1 MRHPGSSPAGLQQA
15 FLCPG
20 LWWLDRLSI
29 DQTNPPMQAAIL
41 GRRRAQALPRL
52 GQTMLLSLKRGRTH
66 EGEEFMPAYAK
77 TGAVIAVLLAI
88 GAGEACAQVKL
99 GAVLSV
105 TGPASFLG
113 DPEKKTLEMYVDHIN
128 TKGGV
133 NGQKL
138 QLVVYDDGADA
149 NAARTFATRLVEED
163 NVVAMVGGTTTG
175 ATLAMI
181 PVFEEAQIPLISL
194 AGAVQVI
201 EPVRKWV
208 FKTPHTDRMACQ
220 KIFADL
226 KQRNLTTIA
235 LISGTDAFG
244 KSMRDQCVAVA
255 PQAGISIAHE
265 ESYGPRDSDM
275 TPQLTNIKGKPGVQ
289 AVINPG
295 FGQGP
300 AIVTRNYRQLGITLP
315 LYQSHGV
322 ASKQFIELAGA
333 AADGVRLPASALLVA
348 EKLPAND
355 PQKPVV
361 VAYTDNYQQKTG
373 QPVSTFGGH
382 AYDGLMVFVE
392 AAKRA
397 GSFDKAKVRDEIEK
411 TKDFIGTGGI
421 VNMSPND
428 HLGLDLS
435 AFRMLEIK
443 GGDWT
448 LVQ

>member
-1 MRHPGSSPAGLQQA
+1 
-15 FLCPG
+15 
-20 LWWLDRLSI
+20 
-29 DQTNPPMQAAIL
+29 
-41 GRRRAQALPRL
+41 
-52 GQTMLLSLKRGRTH
+52 
-66 EGEEFMPAYAK
+66 MPAYAK
-77 TGAVIAVLLAI
+77 TVAAAIALWIAGATGQAS
-88 GAGEACAQVKL
+88 AQVKV
-99 GAVLSV
+99 GAVLSI

-113 DPEKKTLEMYVDHIN
+113 DPEKKTLEIYVDDIN
-128 TKGGV
+128 AKGGV

-138 QLVVYDDGADA
+138 QLVAYDDGADA

-163 NVVAMVGGTTTG
+163 KVVAMVGGTTTG

-181 PVFEEAQIPLISL
+181 PLFEEAQIPFISL
-194 AGAVQVI
+194 AGAIQII

-208 FKTPHTDRMACQ
+208 FKTPHTDKMACE

-226 KQRNLTTIA
+226 KQRNLTTVA

-255 PQAGISIAHE
+255 PKAGITVAHE
-265 ESYGPRDSDM
+265 EAYGPRDSDM
-275 TPQLTNIKGKPGVQ
+275 TPQLTNIKGKTGVQ

-315 LYQSHGV
+315 FYQSHGV
-322 ASKQFIELAGA
+322 ASKQFIDLAGP

-348 EKLPAND
+348 EKLPDSD

-361 VAYTDNYQQKTG
+361 VAYTKTYQQKTG

-382 AYDGLMVFVE
+382 AYDGLMIFVE

-411 TKDFIGTGGI
+411 TKNFIGTGGV
-421 VNMSPND
+421 VNMSPTD

-448 LVQ
+448 LAQ

>member
-1 MRHPGSSPAGLQQA
+1 
-15 FLCPG
+15 
-20 LWWLDRLSI
+20 
-29 DQTNPPMQAAIL
+29 
-41 GRRRAQALPRL
+41 
-52 GQTMLLSLKRGRTH
+52 
-66 EGEEFMPAYAK
+66 MPAYAK
-77 TGAVIAVLLAI
+77 TAAAIALWLAS
-88 GAGEACAQVKL
+88 GVWQASAQVKV

-113 DPEKKTLEMYVDHIN
+113 DPEKKTLEMYVDEIN
-128 TKGGV
+128 AKGGV

-138 QLVVYDDGADA
+138 QLVTYDDGADA

-163 NVVAMVGGTTTG
+163 KVVGMIGGTTTG

-181 PVFEEAQIPLISL
+181 PVFEEAQIPFISL
-194 AGAVQVI
+194 GGAIQII

-208 FKTPHTDRMACQ
+208 FKTPHTDKMACE

-226 KQRNLTTIA
+226 KQRNLTTVA

-244 KSMRDQCVAVA
+244 KSMRDQCVGVA
-255 PQAGISIAHE
+255 PKAGITIAHE

-275 TPQLTNIKGKPGVQ
+275 TPQLTNIKSKAGVQ

-322 ASKQFIELAGA
+322 ASKQFIDLAGP
-333 AADGVRLPASALLVA
+333 AADGVRLPAAALLVA
-348 EKLPAND
+348 EKLPDGD
-355 PQKPVV
+355 PQKPVA
-361 VAYTDNYQQKTG
+361 VAYTRAYQQKTG

-382 AYDGLMVFVE
+382 AYDGLMIFTE

-397 GSFDKAKVRDEIEK
+397 GSFDRAKVRDEIEK
-411 TKDFIGTGGI
+411 TRNFIGTGGV
-421 VNMSPND
+421 VNMSPTD

-448 LVQ
+448 LLQ

>member
-1 MRHPGSSPAGLQQA
+1 
-15 FLCPG
+15 
-20 LWWLDRLSI
+20 
-29 DQTNPPMQAAIL
+29 
-41 GRRRAQALPRL
+41 
-52 GQTMLLSLKRGRTH
+52 
-66 EGEEFMPAYAK
+66 MPAYAK
-77 TGAVIAVLLAI
+77 TGAFIALLLAI
-88 GAGEACAQVKL
+88 GAGEARAQVRL

-113 DPEKKTLEMYVDHIN
+113 DPEKKTLEMYVDEIN
-128 TKGGV
+128 VKGGV

-163 NVVAMVGGTTTG
+163 KVVAMVGGTTTG

-194 AGAVQVI
+194 AGAIQII

-208 FKTPHTDRMACQ
+208 FKTPHTDKMACQ

-235 LISGTDAFG
+235 LISGADAFG

-255 PQAGISIAHE
+255 PQSGISIVHE

-300 AIVTRNYRQLGITLP
+300 AIVTRNYRQLGIALP

-322 ASKQFIELAGA
+322 ASKQFIELAGP
-333 AADGVRLPASALLVA
+333 AADGVRLPAAALLVA

-382 AYDGLMVFVE
+382 AYDGLMIFVE
-392 AAKRA
+392 AVKRA
-397 GSFDKAKVRDEIEK
+397 GSFDNAKVRDEIEK
-411 TKDFIGTGGI
+411 TKNFIGTGGI

-435 AFRMLEIK
+435 ALRMLEIK